1 MLQDL
6 TRTHWIAIALAAL
19 WFAGSA
25 SYFAREHANG
35 VRREARMCL
44 RMQAEARANP
54 VCTQSGA
61 VPTNL
66 LCVYK
71 DLDCERLS
79 RDNGALAVK
88 IVKFSLTPILIA
100 WICWYVLT
108 FFTAR
113 RRSAS

>member
-6 TRTHWIAIALAAL
+6 TRAHWIAIALAAL
-19 WFAGSA
+19 WFAASA

-54 VCTQSGA
+54 ICAQSGA

-71 DLDCERLS
+71 DLDCEHLS
-79 RDNGALAVK
+79 RDNAALAVK

-100 WICWYVLT
+100 WICWYLVT